1 MTTPPTDETGS
12 SGSTG
17 NPDPTAPYS
26 PPPSSQQPEPVSLD
40 KPEPAQEPFDPY
52 RFGAPEY
59 PVPPE
64 YAPPGYQP
72 PVSYPPP
79 PPDPNQPAGAAAQPG
94 YGYGQPGY
102 PGYQQPYPGQPS
114 PYAGGPPAGGPYGYP
129 PPPYSQYPLPKT
141 GNGKATAGLI
151 LGIISIVFFWL
162 SFFDAIPIVLGL
174 IFGFLGLGESK
185 RTGSGRGSA
194 IAGIVCA
201 FIGAALAII
210 LTVVIVTRL
219 QTCFNNYNSGSS
231 EFNSCVRHHI

>member
-1 MTTPPTDETGS
+1 MTTPPRDE

-17 NPDPTAPYS
+17 SAGNTDAPYDAGSDPTAPAE
-26 PPPSSQQPEPVSLD
+26 Q
-40 KPEPAQEPFDPY
+40 PFDPY
-52 RFGAPEY
+52 RFGAPEH

-72 PVSYPPP
+72 PPSAPVPPAYPPP
-79 PPDPNQPAGAAAQPG
+79 PGYEQPPGSVPPAG
-94 YGYGQPGY
+94 YGY
-102 PGYQQPYPGQPS
+102 PGYQQPFGGQPA
-114 PYAGGPPAGGPYGYP
+114 PYAGGPYPYP
-129 PPPYSQYPLPKT
+129 PAYSQYPLPKT

-162 SFFDAIPIVLGL
+162 SFFDAIPAVLGL
-174 IFGFLGLGESK
+174 IFGFLGLNESK
-185 RTGSGRGSA
+185 RTGSGRGQA

-201 FIGAALAII
+201 FVGAALAII

-219 QTCFNNYNSGSS
+219 RPCFDNYNSGSA

>member
-1 MTTPPTDETGS
+1 MPP
-12 SGSTG
+12 
-17 NPDPTAPYS
+17 A
-26 PPPSSQQPEPVSLD
+26 EPVSLD
-40 KPEPAQEPFDPY
+40 KPPAEQPFDPY
-52 RFGAPEY
+52 RFGAPEH

-72 PVSYPPP
+72 PPTFAPPQGYDQPPP
-79 PPDPNQPAGAAAQPG
+79 AAQPG
-94 YGYGQPGY
+94 YGYQ
-102 PGYQQPYPGQPS
+102 GYQQQPYGAQPP
-114 PYAGGPPAGGPYGYP
+114 PYAGGPYPY

-162 SFFDAIPIVLGL
+162 SFFDAIPVVLGL
-174 IFGFLGLGESK
+174 IFGFLGLNESK
-185 RTGSGRGSA
+185 RTGSGRGPA

-201 FIGAALAII
+201 LVGAALAIV

-219 QTCFNNYNSGSS
+219 QPCFDNYNSGSA